1 MKPVFKSLARI
12 AIFTSAIIV
21 IIASIAPARA
31 FDNLK
36 IGNLGVSALT
46 LQQVT
51 NAGAVTTNSIT
62 ASSILPGTD
71 NLYDNGSSAF
81 RWKSLSA
88 VSVSSTN
95 ITATG
100 YVSTTKLYVD
110 GGNGNYVTF
119 DPGARFIAYAAYG
132 SPSVITFFPFSDG
145 NNYMR
150 GTTTY
155 ITNTIQSESGTN
167 WRITSAGFVSSTT
180 LSVGNTGAV
189 VNKYAEGSASLD
201 FGATAAGACEEL
213 TVSTPFAVDGDAV
226 SCGIPNALAASDSY
240 QSFQC
245 FVSAAGTVTVK
256 RCNLLNSGA
265 ALSNPAAATVKT
277 KILD

>member
-1 MKPVFKSLARI
+1 MRGTFANFSRALVVATIATLTVTGTLVFNSGSRVQGDIIPSANNTYSLG
-12 AIFTSAIIV
+12 
-21 IIASIAPARA
+21 ASSTRWLA
-31 FDNLK
+31 
-36 IGNLGVSALT
+36 
-46 LQQVT
+46 
-51 NAGAVTTNSIT
+51 TNST
-62 ASSILPGTD
+62 
-71 NLYDNGSSAF
+71 
-81 RWKSLSA
+81 
-88 VSVSSTN
+88 SVSSTN

-100 YVSTTKLYVD
+100 YVSTTALYVD

-119 DPGARFIAYAAYG
+119 DPRNRFIAYAAYG
-132 SPSVITFFPFSDG
+132 SPTVITFFPFSDG

-213 TVSTPFAVDGDAV
+213 TVSTPFAADGDSV
-226 SCGIPNALAASDSY
+226 SCGIPNALAASDTY

-245 FVSAAGTVTVK
+245 FVSAANTVTVK

>member
-1 MKPVFKSLARI
+1 MRGAFANFSRSLVI
-12 AIFTSAIIV
+12 AT
-21 IIASIAPARA
+21 IATLTIT
-31 FDNLK
+31 
-36 IGNLGVSALT
+36 GNLIFQSGARVQGDIIPSANNTYT
-46 LQQVT
+46 LGT
-51 NAGAVTTNSIT
+51 
-62 ASSILPGTD
+62 SST
-71 NLYDNGSSAF
+71 
-81 RWKSLSA
+81 RWLAIHST
-88 VSVSSTN
+88 SVSSTN

-100 YVSTTKLYVD
+100 YVSTTALYVD

-119 DPGARFIAYAAYG
+119 DPRNRFIAYAAYG

-150 GTTTY
+150 GATTY

-167 WRITSAGFVSSTT
+167 WRITSAGLVSSTT
-180 LSVGNTGAV
+180 MTVGNTGAV
-189 VNKYAEGSASLD
+189 LNKFGEGSASLD
-201 FGATAAGACEEL
+201 FGATAAGTCDSL
-213 TVSTPFAVDGDAV
+213 TVTTPFAVDGDAI
-226 SCGIPNALAASDSY
+226 SCGIPNALAASDTY

-245 FVSAAGTVTVK
+245 FVSAANTVTVK